1 MSHDQKEPLM
11 ELKHE
16 AVPGYRPVLWALVGV
31 AVAYLALV
39 FSGIMG

>member
-1 MSHDQKEPLM
+1 MQKGELQ

-16 AVPGYRPVLWALVGV
+16 ARPGYRPVLWVLVGV

-39 FSGIMG
+39 FTGLIG

>member
-1 MSHDQKEPLM
+1 MERGELK

-16 AVPGYRPVLWALVGV
+16 AKPGYRPALWILVGV

-39 FSGIMG
+39 FTRVIG

>member
-1 MSHDQKEPLM
+1 MDKGELQ

-16 AVPGYRPVLWALVGV
+16 ARPGYRPALWVLVGV

-39 FSGIMG
+39 FSGVLG